1 VGAMMKILK
10 KSIRLSIFV
19 VFYLKELIL
28 SNFRVLH
35 DVLTPRHYMKPGFI
49 ALPLDAKTDLEIFI
63 LANLISMTPGTLS
76 VEVSEDRKNLFLHV
90 MYLDDAAHYKQM
102 IKDKFESRVMEV
114 LR

>member
-1 VGAMMKILK
+1 MKILK
-10 KSIRLSIFV
+10 KSIKLTIFI

-49 ALPLDAKTDLEIFI
+49 AVPLDAKTDLEIFI

-76 VEVSEDRKNLFLHV
+76 IEVSGDRKNLFLHV
-90 MYLDDAAHYKQM
+90 MYLDDVIKLKQL
-102 IKDKFESRVMEV
+102 IKEKFEARVLEV